1 MNNSEQ
7 FEEYTP
13 PNIHP
18 KEHSFLPK
26 EKTEIYKRTH
36 NNYEVGE
43 RIRGLT
49 TEEELAKFGC
59 NPGDFTFGCKNS
71 TTPQKTGITILP
83 NESIE
88 SIAPIASKKYSKNY
102 ETGKQILKNPE
113 LKGVENQI
121 HGMQKRIE
129 DESVAS
135 CVDNGELIITR
146 REYNEL
152 NNSRKP
158 SDKFNETVFGIAST
172 TSTRRAPEIRPLGDI
187 TPYADEP
194 SCEALTKPGD
204 YSEYGLL
211 DDDLMNAL
219 PKEQLYDAFVNSGA
233 INEDLMNLLY
243 QRATSLI
250 SSGDVSIKLLLEV
263 LKEYRI
269 NEDRV
274 KKGLKPISLF

>member
-1 MNNSEQ
+1 MSDNQ
-7 FEEYTP
+7 FQNYTP
-13 PNIHP
+13 PNVHP

-26 EKTEIYKRTH
+26 ELTEIYKRTH
-36 NNYEVGE
+36 RNYEVGE
-43 RIRGLT
+43 RIRGST
-49 TEEELAKFGC
+49 TEEELTNFGF
-59 NPGDFTFGCKNS
+59 NPKNFTFGCRND
-71 TTPQKTGITILP
+71 TPPQKTGITVLP
-83 NESIE
+83 NENIE
-88 SIAPIASKKYSKNY
+88 SVAPIATKNYSKDF
-102 ETGKQILKNPE
+102 EIGKPIQRNPE
-113 LKGVENQI
+113 LKGVENLI
-121 HGMQKRIE
+121 HGMQKNVE

-135 CVDNGELIITR
+135 CVDNGELFITR
-146 REYNEL
+146 QEYNEL
-152 NNSRKP
+152 KDTRKP
-158 SDKFNETVFGIAST
+158 SNKFNETVFGMAST
-172 TSTRRAPEIRPLGDI
+172 TSTRKAPEIRPLGDI

-233 INEDLMNLLY
+233 VKEDLMDVLY

-269 NEDRV
+269 NEDRS
-274 KKGLKPISLF
+274 KKGLAPISFF